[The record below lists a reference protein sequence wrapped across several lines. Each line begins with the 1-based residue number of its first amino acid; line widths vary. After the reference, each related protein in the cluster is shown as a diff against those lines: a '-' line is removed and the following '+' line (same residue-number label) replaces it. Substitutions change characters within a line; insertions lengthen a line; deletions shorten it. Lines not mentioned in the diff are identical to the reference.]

1 MITNSVLVCFIIS
14 ATALGLS
21 LFMSVMSLLRNVT
34 RAEDKRSIFSIN
46 PYKWIMLG
54 FSISA
59 TVMFLPIYFNDYF
72 SIEATG
78 GESVIVRGIKTFFM
92 SVHNTI
98 RLFIVDGDFEIIKDT
113 ISDPA
118 KVDATLGTICSTY
131 ASVLFII
138 APVLTAGFILSFVK
152 EATALFRYHLPVK
165 SNIYIM
171 SELNE
176 SSIALAE
183 DIVRQEA
190 ERAGESVDIEASL
203 YDEAERENYVKC
215 KKTTIVFTEVF
226 ERDDEL
232 SFELIN
238 RAKKIGAICVRRSIT
253 DINLKKTRG
262 IKRKLYFISENFD
275 ENTDQALN
283 IIRRCA
289 KDKTGRINNKNTE
302 FYIFSDTVE
311 SEILTNT
318 IDNGNMKVRC
328 VRMSQYF
335 AVETIKNYSIFKNAI
350 LRDGVKNINIVLIG
364 AGSYGTELLKA
375 ILWCGQMPGYKL
387 TVHVFDRDD
396 NYEDKLR
403 NVAPEIVLY
412 NGVEK
417 EGEPYYNIVFHSS
430 TPADTVALTD
440 ELAKLTDVTD
450 VFIALGNDELNIA
463 TALKARIQ
471 FGRNNMATGENIPHI
486 QAIVYSTIKNRMLSG
501 GMLSIDGKPYGIDFI
516 GSMESRYSQNFVERR
531 EIERYG
537 FASHIAW
544 AVNSGRNKPEEERIR
559 EIRDSE
565 AKFNKY
571 EYHRRSSI
579 AEAVHT
585 LHYHEIF
592 KDDPERRA
600 NDELIAICEDVRWKV
615 YMRCEGYV
623 SSPEAAVR
631 EKRTDHIARMHYRLF
646 EELVLDSEDY
656 EKSRMVKTT
665 IINKKNKRNETAN
678 ET

>member
-1 MITNSVLVCFIIS
+1 MITNSIIVCFAIS
-14 ATALGLS
+14 ALALGVS
-21 LFMSVMSLLRNVT
+21 IAMSVMSLLRNVT
-34 RAEDKRSIFSIN
+34 RAEDKWSVFSIN
-46 PYKWIMLG
+46 PYKWLMLG
-54 FSISA
+54 FCISA
-59 TVMFLPIYFNDYF
+59 TVMFLPIYFYDYF
-72 SIEATG
+72 SV
-78 GESVIVRGIKTFFM
+78 ESEGVIVSAIKTFFM

-98 RLFIVDGDFEIIKDT
+98 RLFIVDGDFEIIKNT

-118 KVDATLGTICSTY
+118 KVDAAVGTVCSTY

-138 APVLTAGFILSFVK
+138 APVLTAGFVLSFVK
-152 EATALFRYHLPVK
+152 EAAALFRYHLPVK

-183 DIVRQEA
+183 DIVRAEA
-190 ERAGESVDIEASL
+190 ERAKEEIDTGAAL
-203 YDEAERENYVKC
+203 YDDAERENYVKC
-215 KKTTIVFTEVF
+215 KKNTIVFTEVF

-253 DINLKKTRG
+253 EIDLKKTRG
-262 IKRKLYFISENFD
+262 IRRKLYFLSENED
-275 ENTDQALN
+275 ENTDQALT
-283 IIRRCA
+283 IIRRYG
-289 KDKTGRINNKNTE
+289 KDKTGRINNKHTE

-318 IDNGNMKVRC
+318 IDNGEMKVRC

-350 LRDGVKNINIVLIG
+350 ERDGVKNINIVLIG

-375 ILWCGQMPGYKL
+375 ICWCGQMPGYRL
-387 TVHVFDRDD
+387 TVHVFDRED
-396 NYEDKLR
+396 NYQEKLR
-403 NVAPEIVLY
+403 NVAPELVLY

-417 EGEPYYNIVFHSS
+417 EGEPYYNMVFHNN
-430 TPADTVALTD
+430 TAADTVALTD

-463 TALKARIQ
+463 TALKARVQ
-471 FGRNNMATGENIPHI
+471 FGRNNMATGENIPNI

-501 GMLSIDGKPYGIDFI
+501 GMLSIDGRPYGIEFI

-544 AVNSGRNKPEEERIR
+544 AVNSGRNKSPEERER
-559 EIRDSE
+559 EIRESE

-592 KDDPERRA
+592 KDDPTRRA
-600 NDELIAICEDVRWKV
+600 NDELIAICEDIRWKV

-623 SSPEAAVR
+623 SSPEAKVR
-631 EKRTDHIARMHYRLF
+631 EKKNDHIARMHYRLF
-646 EELVLDSEDY
+646 EELVLDAEDY
-656 EKSRMVKTT
+656 EKSRVVKTT
-665 IINKKNKRNETAN
+665 IINKKNKGNEASN
-678 ET
+678 EE